1 MLTMIAYRPEES
13 AVAQTPAQIEA
24 EIEATRLRLAGTVDE
39 LTTRMQPKEIA
50 RRSAEDA
57 KAKAYSATHTEDGK
71 LRTERV
77 AAVGAAAA
85 LLAGLVSLRALR
97 RRRRP

>member
-1 MLTMIAYRPEES
+1 
-13 AVAQTPAQIEA
+13 VAQTPAQIEA

-39 LTTRMQPKEIA
+39 LSTRVQPKEIA
-50 RRSAEDA
+50 RRSARGA

-85 LLAGLVSLRALR
+85 LLAGLASLRALR
-97 RRRRP
+97 RRRP

>member
-1 MLTMIAYRPEES
+1 MPQTP
-13 AVAQTPAQIEA
+13 AQTPAQIEA
-24 EIEATRLRLAGTVDE
+24 EIEATRVRLAGTVDE
-39 LTTRMQPKEIA
+39 LTTRVQPKEIA
-50 RRSAEDA
+50 RRSAQDV

-85 LLAGLVSLRALR
+85 LLAALAGLRVLR
-97 RRRRP
+97 RRRG

>member
-1 MLTMIAYRPEES
+1 VLVSEP
-13 AVAQTPAQIEA
+13 AQTPAQIEA
-24 EIEATRLRLAGTVDE
+24 DIEATRARLAGTVDE
-39 LTTRMQPKEIA
+39 LATRVQPKEIA

-57 KAKAYSATHTEDGK
+57 KVKLQAATHTEDGK

-85 LLAGLVSLRALR
+85 VLAGLASLRAVR
-97 RRRRP
+97 RRRG

>member
-1 MLTMIAYRPEES
+1 MDQPSQTPAPT
-13 AVAQTPAQIEA
+13 AAQTPTQIEA
-24 EIEATRLRLAGTVDE
+24 EIEATRARLAGTVDE
-39 LTTRMQPKEIA
+39 LAIRVQPKEIA

-57 KAKAYSATHTEDGK
+57 KVKLRAATHTEDGS

-85 LLAGLVSLRALR
+85 LLAALAGLRALR
-97 RRRRP
+97 RRRS

>member
-1 MLTMIAYRPEES
+1 MLTMIAYPPKEC

-50 RRSAEDA
+50 RRSAEDV
-57 KAKAYSATHTEDGK
+57 KDKAYSATHTEDGK
-71 LRTERV
+71 LRAERV
-77 AAVGAAAA
+77 AAIGAAAA
-85 LLAGLVSLRALR
+85 LLAALAAHRAVR
-97 RRRRP
+97 RRRA

>member
-1 MLTMIAYRPEES
+1 
-13 AVAQTPAQIEA
+13 VAQTPAQIEA

-50 RRSAEDA
+50 RRSAEDV

-77 AAVGAAAA
+77 AAIGAAAA
-85 LLAGLVSLRALR
+85 LLGGLVTLRALR
-97 RRRRP
+97 RRRR

>member
-1 MLTMIAYRPEES
+1 VLVSEPSQTTS
-13 AVAQTPAQIEA
+13 QTPAQIEA
-24 EIEATRLRLAGTVDE
+24 DIEATRARLAGTVDE
-39 LTTRMQPKEIA
+39 LATRVQPKEIA

-57 KAKAYSATHTEDGK
+57 KAKLQAATHTPDGS

-85 LLAGLVSLRALR
+85 LVAALAGFRALR
-97 RRRRP
+97 RRRS

>member
-1 MLTMIAYRPEES
+1 VDQPS
-13 AVAQTPAQIEA
+13 QTPAQIEA
-24 EIEATRLRLAGTVDE
+24 EIEATRTRLAGTVDE
-39 LTTRMQPKEIA
+39 LATRVQPKEIA

-57 KAKAYSATHTEDGK
+57 KARLQAATHTDDGS

-85 LLAGLVSLRALR
+85 LLAALAAFRAVR
-97 RRRRP
+97 RRRS